1 MTYKALLTAVV
12 TGMLVA
18 ACDSGGGYSA
28 PDQPP
33 SAPPPP
39 SPSSYSSNFGAG
51 FEDAFQQAKFDEPL
65 TLDDLDIIAVDITA
79 DPLDVPES
87 PD

>member
-18 ACDSGGGYSA
+18 ACDSGGGAA
-28 PDQPP
+28 P
-33 SAPPPP
+33 APPPP
-39 SPSSYSSNFGAG
+39 PPPPPPPASYSSNFGAG
-51 FEDAFQQAKFDEPL
+51 FEAAFQQARFDEPL
-65 TLDDLDIIAVDITA
+65 AVDDLDIIAVDITA